1 MKYSVDKQEHY
12 SVVKVLEDNL
22 NSQKAPDLK
31 SEFLIMKNE
40 GIKNLILDIS
50 DVRFIDSS
58 GLSAILTAHRLWPD
72 EAFILTGLNN
82 PTVKSLISVSRLDNV
97 FTIIPTVEESIAY
110 VTMNQIGKDLLEESE
125 D

>member
-1 MKYSVDKQEHY
+1 
-12 SVVKVLEDNL
+12 
-22 NSQKAPDLK
+22 
-31 SEFLIMKNE
+31 MKNE
-40 GIKNLILDIS
+40 GISNLILDIS

-72 EAFILTGLNN
+72 ESFILTGLNN

-110 VTMNQIGKDLLEESE
+110 VTMNQIGKDLLEGTE